1 MRIDIVFI
9 RCKRLA
15 SVSAHRKLIA
25 SPIATHNPLQNSN
38 KIRLFA
44 PRFWPTWLG
53 LGLLRMCVPLPYA
66 ALMMMGRGLGFAL
79 RMLPVRFVTI
89 ARRNIE
95 LCLPELTADQRKRML
110 HAHFAS
116 LGMGLFETALSWWG
130 SPQRCLQLTRIEG
143 MEHLDAAL
151 SKGKGAILLCA
162 HFTTIEMSGWA
173 LAVRI
178 PFNIM
183 YRPTRNAVMEYFL
196 SRNRARRL
204 RRAIRRDDV
213 RTLITALKENEAVWY
228 APDQSYRN
236 KGAQLVPFFNVPCA
250 TNVATSRLAK
260 MTGAAVLPYMP
271 ERLPNN
277 AGYKMTI
284 FPAFENF
291 PSDDAVAD
299 TVRYHHFIETQIRHV
314 PEQYFWIHRR
324 FKGLNEDYPNYY
336 SRR

>member
-1 MRIDIVFI
+1 MPNFT
-9 RCKRLA
+9 RL
-15 SVSAHRKLIA
+15 
-25 SPIATHNPLQNSN
+25 
-38 KIRLFA
+38 RLFA
-44 PRFWPTWLG
+44 PQYWPTWLG
-53 LGLLRMCVPLPYA
+53 LGLLRLCVPLPYNV
-66 ALMMMGRGLGFAL
+66 LMMLGRGVGFVL
-79 RMLPVRFVTI
+79 RILPIRFKHI
-89 ARRNIE
+89 ARRNVE
-95 LCLPELTADQRKRML
+95 LCLPELTDEQRDHVLKE
-110 HAHFAS
+110 HFAS

-130 SPQRCLQLTRIEG
+130 SPRRCMKLTQIDG
-143 MEHLDAAL
+143 MEHLQAAL
-151 SKGKGAILLCA
+151 GKGKGAILLCA

-173 LAVRI
+173 LAVRM

-183 YRPTRNAVMEYFL
+183 YRPTRNAVMEHFL

-204 RRAIRRDDV
+204 RRAIRRDDI

-284 FPAFENF
+284 YPAFDHF
-291 PSDDAVAD
+291 PGDDAISD
-299 TVRYHHFIETQIRHV
+299 TLRYHHVIENHVRKV
-314 PEQYFWIHRR
+314 PEQYFWVHRR
-324 FKGLNEDYPNYY
+324 FKGLNEGYPNYY
-336 SRR
+336 SHR